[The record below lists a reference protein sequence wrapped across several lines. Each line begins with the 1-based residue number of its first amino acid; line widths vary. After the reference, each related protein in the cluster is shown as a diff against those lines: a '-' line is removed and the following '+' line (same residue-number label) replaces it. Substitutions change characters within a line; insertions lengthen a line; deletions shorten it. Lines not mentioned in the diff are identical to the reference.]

1 MVPGPHAK
9 EWTWTPYRIPY
20 TKIYSKWSKDQNVR
34 AKTINVLE
42 KNIGISFCDFGL
54 SSGFLDWTPN
64 AQATKGKKK
73 KDKLNFIEIKRTF
86 VLQRIP

>member
-1 MVPGPHAK
+1 MQKNELGHPTAYLIQKFTRNGAK
-9 EWTWTPYRIPY
+9 
-20 TKIYSKWSKDQNVR
+20 TKMLR